1 MCCADFRTRQN
12 QPMDQISIR
21 RELRPGDLGAII
33 QHHGR
38 LYSREYGLDSGMEAH
53 VAAAV
58 ARAALRGFPRES
70 EAVWIVE
77 RDGRHA
83 GSLAMTDEGDGV
95 ACIRFFLLDPE
106 LRGQGL
112 GRRLLDELLDTARK
126 KGFER
131 AVLETFSDL
140 TAAAHLYREQGF
152 HVVSAET
159 GPRWGRAELTYQRYE
174 ANLAESANLEPRERA
189 TKPIV

>member
-1 MCCADFRTRQN
+1 
-12 QPMDQISIR
+12 MDQVSIR

-33 QHHGR
+33 EHHGR
-38 LYSREYGLDSGMEAH
+38 VYAGEYGLDSGMEAH

-58 ARAALRGFPRES
+58 ARAALRGFPREN
-70 EAVWIVE
+70 EAIWIVE

-95 ACIRFFLLDPE
+95 VCVRFFLLDADV
-106 LRGQGL
+106 RGSGL
-112 GRRLLDELLDTARK
+112 GRRLLEELLDTARAN
-126 KGFER
+126 GFER

-140 TAAAHLYREQGF
+140 TAAAHLYLEHGF
-152 HVVSAET
+152 RVVSSET
-159 GPRWGRAELTYQRYE
+159 APRWGRAELTYQRYE
-174 ANLAESANLEPRERA
+174 ADLADSGNPAPRERA

>member
-1 MCCADFRTRQN
+1 MCCRDFLSRQN
-12 QPMDQISIR
+12 LHMDQVSIR

-33 QHHGR
+33 EHHGR
-38 LYSREYGLDSGMEAH
+38 LYSREYGLDTGMEAH

-58 ARAALRGFPRES
+58 ARVALRGFPRDT
-70 EAVWIVE
+70 EAIWIVE

-83 GSLAMTDEGDGV
+83 GSLAMTDEGDGT
-95 ACIRFFLLDPE
+95 ACVRFFLLDTD
-106 LRGQGL
+106 LRGRGL
-112 GRRLLDELLDTARK
+112 GRRLLEELLETARER
-126 KGFER
+126 GFER

-140 TAAAHLYREQGF
+140 TAAAHLYLEHGF
-152 HVVSAET
+152 RVVNAET

-174 ANLAESANLEPRERA
+174 ADLADSGNPASRERA